1 MKRLPLVFLALLLP
15 SFAVGFVGC
24 GEAEQAFDCQSVCS
38 KYQSCFNKDYDVGA
52 CRDRCRNNV
61 SRAKADS
68 CESCINDK
76 SCASATFTCATECGG
91 IVP

>member
-1 MKRLPLVFLALLLP
+1 MRRLQVTFLGLFLGA
-15 SFAVGFVGC
+15 FAVGFVGC

-38 KYQSCFNKDYDVGA
+38 RYQSCFNKDYDVSG
-52 CRDRCRNNV
+52 CRDRCRNRV
-61 SRAKADS
+61 SRDAADA

-76 SCASATFTCATECGG
+76 SCASATFSCATECVG